1 MLVLNILDIVIV
13 LILFN
18 LNSVV
23 LYRNTDN
30 VIVGYPNEKEKKEV
44 EGQMYPNKDAGGYSE
59 KPVPINAYEIYY
71 PEKTYEDRR
80 YHFRHQPT
88 KWEDLPYDDS
98 DDWLDIISEM
108 IEKGGGQLL
117 GRAGTGK
124 SYVCKEGMKN
134 LNKID
139 IKCKALAFTNKATI
153 QLKGSTIHK
162 FLAIDKEGKLN
173 VRWARKQSKN
183 IDVIF
188 IDEISMIGS
197 DLWKMLAE
205 FKSYTNI
212 TFILIGDY
220 RQLPPVKEDMGN
232 WKDYFNHPTI
242 KYLCNNVRCE
252 LGEMKRYDNKLWNL
266 LEDLWKNKVWSK
278 KTQEFMK
285 KTNKVT
291 IDDLIYNK
299 NICYLNKTRQT
310 INRLV
315 QNKIKP
321 NDAILVPY
329 EGEENKYNQDIYLF
343 QGAKLIMYHTT
354 KDKMFKKNEEVE
366 VVGWDDKGVV
376 VTNGTD
382 QAPLLYMTSKGRNRM
397 HDMFLLGYATTI
409 HKSQG
414 DTIEGDVNIFNM
426 DLLRSGWIG
435 DLSSRKA
442 IYTALSRAK
451 FLDNIKISRL

>member
-1 MLVLNILDIVIV
+1 
-13 LILFN
+13 
-18 LNSVV
+18 
-23 LYRNTDN
+23 
-30 VIVGYPNEKEKKEV
+30 
-44 EGQMYPNKDAGGYSE
+44 
-59 KPVPINAYEIYY
+59 
-71 PEKTYEDRR
+71 
-80 YHFRHQPT
+80 
-88 KWEDLPYDDS
+88 
-98 DDWLDIISEM
+98 
-108 IEKGGGQLL
+108 
-117 GRAGTGK
+117 
-124 SYVCKEGMKN
+124 MKN